1 MMVKVIILS
10 LLAEAIW
17 ENLRMTFEDGKF
29 SINRLG
35 ALIIS
40 IVVAVGTKINIFEI
54 LDFEMFSILGSIL
67 TGVLISRGANV
78 VHDLLKKIQNLS
90 ETKTNLESDYYEQ
103 EQTNV
108 NNDSQEELI
117 EEGVVENED

>member
-108 NNDSQEELI
+108 NNDTQEELI
-117 EEGVVENED
+117 EEGVIENED

>member
-1 MMVKVIILS
+1 MMIKVIILS

-54 LDFEMFSILGSIL
+54 LDFEMFGILGSIL

-108 NNDSQEELI
+108 NNDTQEELI
-117 EEGVVENED
+117 EEGVIENED

>member
-54 LDFEMFSILGSIL
+54 LDFEMFGILGSIL

-78 VHDLLKKIQNLS
+78 VHDLLKKIQSLS
-90 ETKTNLESDYYEQ
+90 ENKPNLENDYYEQ

-108 NNDSQEELI
+108 NNDTQEELI
-117 EEGVVENED
+117 EEGVIENED

>member
-1 MMVKVIILS
+1 MMIKVIILS

-35 ALIIS
+35 ALIVS
-40 IVVAVGTKINIFEI
+40 IIVAVGTKINIFEI
-54 LDFEMFSILGSIL
+54 LDFEMFGILGSVL
-67 TGVLISRGANV
+67 TGILISRGANV

-90 ETKTNLESDYYEQ
+90 ETKINLESDYYEQ

-108 NNDSQEELI
+108 NNDTQEELI

>member
-17 ENLRMTFEDGKF
+17 ENLRMTFEDVKF

-108 NNDSQEELI
+108 NNDTQEELI
-117 EEGVVENED
+117 EEGVIENED